1 MSTTPRWTVNQNKFD
16 NLQIGDT
23 VEWKDIE
30 GPGWR
35 KGTVYHKF
43 PYGPG
48 GYLVVEEYI
57 VVDYQLVM
65 VHVSQIIGE

>member
-1 MSTTPRWTVNQNKFD
+1 MSIFARWTVNQKKFD

-23 VEWKDIE
+23 VLFIPMDTRQ
-30 GPGWR
+30 R

-57 VVDYQLVM
+57 VMDYQLVF
-65 VHVSQIIGE
+65 VHISQIIGE